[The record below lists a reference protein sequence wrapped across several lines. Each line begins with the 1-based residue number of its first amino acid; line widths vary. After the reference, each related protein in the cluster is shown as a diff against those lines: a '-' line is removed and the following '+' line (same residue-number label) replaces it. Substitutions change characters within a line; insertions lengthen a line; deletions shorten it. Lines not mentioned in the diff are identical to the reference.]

1 MKKVLI
7 TVAFA
12 VLLAGLA
19 FSVVLNLVFVSSLF
33 DTRYAERSHTY
44 EKILL
49 DGSGRQ
55 ENGVAVVNLYGVIS
69 YSAAGESYGNMV
81 EEFVDQLQ
89 YARRDKS
96 TKAVVVRIDSP
107 GGEVTASDVI
117 YHAIQECDAVKP
129 VVVYM
134 DSMAA
139 SGGYYAAVGGR
150 YLMANELTIT
160 GSIGVII
167 QTPNFK
173 GLADKVGVSFLTVKS
188 GAMKDMLN
196 PMREVTPEEKAYVQ
210 ALVDE
215 TYGKFLGIVAQ
226 KRDLDAEGLK
236 ASIADGR
243 IISGQK
249 AFEAGLIDGV
259 GYFEDALKKAR
270 EFGKLDAKA
279 PAYQV
284 QSPVT
289 LGHLLRILG
298 QAPAGPAAKLKIEL
312 PGGLP
317 ELQAGRLYYMAPH
330 LFVP

>member
-1 MKKVLI
+1 MKKFLI
-7 TVAFA
+7 VSAFA
-12 VLLAGLA
+12 VLAAALI
-19 FSVVLNLVFVSSLF
+19 FSVLLNLAFVSSLF
-33 DTRYAERSHTY
+33 QGGYSDRSYTY

-49 DGSGRQ
+49 DGSARAGD
-55 ENGVAVVNLYGVIS
+55 GVAVVNLYGVIS
-69 YSAAGESYGNMV
+69 YSSPGQSYGSMV
-81 EEFVDQLQ
+81 EEFVDQMK
-89 YARRDKS
+89 YARNDKS
-96 TKAVVVRIDSP
+96 TRAVVVRIDSP
-107 GGEVTASDVI
+107 GGEVTASDVM

-129 VVVYM
+129 VVIYM

-173 GLADKVGVSFLTVKS
+173 GLADKVGVGFLTIKS

-215 TYGKFLGIVAQ
+215 TYAKFLGIVADN
-226 KRDLDAEGLK
+226 RNLDAQGLK
-236 ASIADGR
+236 STIADGR

-259 GYFEDALKKAR
+259 GYFEDALAKAR
-270 EFGKLDAKA
+270 EFGKLEDNA

-289 LGHLLRILG
+289 LAHLFRILG
-298 QAPAGPAAKLKIEL
+298 KAPASSTAKLKIEL

-317 ELQAGRLYYMAPH
+317 ELQAGRLYYLAPH
-330 LFVP
+330 LFGP